1 MRILHVV
8 HQYPPDD
15 VGGTELYTQ
24 TLADWQAAQ
33 GHHTAV
39 FTPSPQPPTDPALN
53 QAHENGVQV
62 YRLKLGPQ
70 SRTRVFWRTFGQSQ
84 VMAGF
89 TAVLDQEQPD
99 LIHIQHLM
107 GLPAGLVDVIICAGI
122 PYVVTLHDYWY
133 LCANAQ
139 LLTNY
144 DQTICEGPDWWLNC
158 ARCALARAGHPQ
170 AVAAVPALAPLLA
183 LRQQKLQRVLKQARA
198 IITPS
203 QFAARLHEGNGRS
216 PQKIHVVPHGIVLP
230 PQLPGRPNTPDTF
243 RIAYIGG
250 LSWQKGVHVALEAF
264 ARLPA
269 PAEFWLAGD
278 LEADPAYSAELQALA
293 TPGVSFLGKL
303 DREAI
308 WDLLAGVD
316 VVVVPSLWYE
326 SFVFVISEAFAMG
339 VPVIASDLGVLA
351 DRVRHDVDGLLI
363 PAGDV
368 NAWQQA
374 LARLQQ
380 DSVLRERLRQGIRPV
395 RSFSDHAAEIQSI
408 YQQIAPALP

>member
-62 YRLKLGPQ
+62 YRLKLGPE

-107 GLPAGLVDVIICAGI
+107 GLPAGLVDVIIRAGI

-198 IITPS
+198 IITP
-203 QFAARLHEGNGRS
+203 ANLRPDCMRETA
-216 PQKIHVVPHGIVLP
+216 VPHKKSTSCPTALSCRRSFPAAQTRPIPSASLTSAVF
-230 PQLPGRPNTPDTF
+230 PGKKASMSPWKHSPACPHRPNFGWPATWKPT
-243 RIAYIGG
+243 RLTAPNYKP
-250 LSWQKGVHVALEAF
+250 WQRPAF
-264 ARLPA
+264 P
-269 PAEFWLAGD
+269 F
-278 LEADPAYSAELQALA
+278 
-293 TPGVSFLGKL
+293 
-303 DREAI
+303 
-308 WDLLAGVD
+308 
-316 VVVVPSLWYE
+316 
-326 SFVFVISEAFAMG
+326 SE
-339 VPVIASDLGVLA
+339 
-351 DRVRHDVDGLLI
+351 
-363 PAGDV
+363 
-368 NAWQQA
+368 N
-374 LARLQQ
+374 
-380 DSVLRERLRQGIRPV
+380 
-395 RSFSDHAAEIQSI
+395 
-408 YQQIAPALP
+408 